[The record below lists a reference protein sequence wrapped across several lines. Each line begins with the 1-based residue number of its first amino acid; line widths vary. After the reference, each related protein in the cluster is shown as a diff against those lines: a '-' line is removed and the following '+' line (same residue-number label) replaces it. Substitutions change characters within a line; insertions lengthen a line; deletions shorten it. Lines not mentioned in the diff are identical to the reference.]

1 MSIWGHKEVKIE
13 KNVEKKCWYVRTLQ
27 GSALCT
33 VNWTDVFRDIKNAPD
48 YALALAT
55 CTQAAPLTI
64 KEERL
69 AYQDFLAATKTQTKT
84 ETKPADNVVRVDF
97 KTKQRRP

>member
-13 KNVEKKCWYVRTLQ
+13 KNVDKKCWYVRTLQ

-33 VNWTDVFRDIKNAPD
+33 VHWIDVFRDIKNAPD

-69 AYQDFLAATKTQTKT
+69 AYQDFLAATQPPQTKL
-84 ETKPADNVVRVDF
+84 ADNVVRVDF
-97 KTKQRRP
+97 KTKKRHP